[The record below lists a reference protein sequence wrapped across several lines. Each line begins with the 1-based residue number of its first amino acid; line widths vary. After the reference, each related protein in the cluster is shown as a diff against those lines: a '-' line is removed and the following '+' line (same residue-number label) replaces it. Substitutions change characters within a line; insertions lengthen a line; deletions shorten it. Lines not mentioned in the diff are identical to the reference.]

1 MNEILTILFIVVAQH
16 NFNANDSVWEV
27 RGEGF
32 NSMAACQV
40 ARKEYHIDHAQ
51 AQLYLPT
58 WEREE
63 PQGSFC
69 CVVGTKSPECQTSSA
84 LALSS

>member
-1 MNEILTILFIVVAQH
+1 MNTLVTILFIVVAQH
-16 NFNANDSVWEV
+16 NFNPNASVWEV

-32 NSMAACQV
+32 NTMAACEI
-40 ARKEYHIDHAQ
+40 ARNEYHIGHAQ

-58 WEREE
+58 WDREE

-69 CVVGTKSPECQTSSA
+69 CVIGTKSPECATTSA
-84 LALSS
+84 LAKES